1 MYPSRDDLGIL
12 EPIIGPW
19 YTSLENPLEAQKRV
33 LKELLESYAKTD
45 YGKEFQAHNID
56 TIEDYQ
62 AKMPIINYADMQP
75 HLKEI
80 QSGNYQAFLSE
91 PAETWVMTRGS
102 TGKQSK
108 VLPATQTHLKQIFTC
123 GARGLINFAL
133 RKQNFDVFTG
143 VILNLN
149 FPSNVHTFDQNG
161 RQVTYGYS
169 SGTYARLNPMFDRV
183 SLLPKQEEID
193 KLGSEVGRADW
204 ERRFDLVYEQAK
216 NENVTATMGVTPV
229 ILGFARYIKRKYGK
243 KPVDLWQPKA
253 LFCTSV
259 RKIQFKYG
267 PILQKYY
274 GKAPVVEMYTA
285 TEGVFGQQLDD
296 LPYISMNY
304 DSYLFE
310 VATGKGVKLLCNLKR
325 GEWGRL
331 LISSCMFPRY
341 DIGDMV
347 ESAGG
352 NYFRIFGRASASTI
366 LEHRLYR
373 AFLGRIVG

>member
-19 YTSLENPLEAQKRV
+19 YTSLENPLQTQKQVLQDLLAKYAQ
-33 LKELLESYAKTD
+33 TD
-45 YGKEFQAHNID
+45 YGKKFGAQNIS
-56 TIEDYQ
+56 TIEEYQ
-62 AKMPIINYADMQP
+62 AKIPIINYAGMQP
-75 HLKEI
+75 YLAEI
-80 QSGNYQAFLSE
+80 QNGNYQAFLSE

-102 TGKQSK
+102 TGKKSK
-108 VLPATQTHLKQIFTC
+108 VLPATQAHLKQIFDC
-123 GARGLINFAL
+123 GARGLINFGL
-133 RKQNFDVFTG
+133 RRQNFEVFTG

-149 FPSNVHTFDQNG
+149 FPSSVHTIDRNG
-161 RQVTYGYS
+161 KQLTYGYS

-183 SLLPKQEEID
+183 SLMPRQEEID
-193 KLGSEVGRADW
+193 KLGSGIGRSDW
-204 ERRFDLVYEQAK
+204 ERRFDLVYDQAK
-216 NENVTATMGVTPV
+216 NENVTATMGVTQV
-229 ILGFARYIKRKYGK
+229 ILGFARYINRKYGK

-274 GKAPVVEMYTA
+274 GKAPIVEMYTA

-296 LPYISMNY
+296 LPYISPNY
-304 DSYLFE
+304 DSYFFE
-310 VATGKGVKLLCNLKR
+310 VATGKGVKPLCNLKR

-331 LISSCMFPRY
+331 IVSSCMFPRY
-341 DIGDMV
+341 DIGDMI

-352 NYFRIFGRASASTI
+352 NYFRIFGRANASTI

-373 AFLGRIVG
+373 AFFGKIIG